1 MRWLQ
6 FQTTKLT
13 SRTGKRSEF
22 RGRPVPSK
30 PDITKQQQEKVPS
43 MFKKTLISLAVAS
56 SLGLTGC
63 FDSGSDTK
71 NANPNPNYTDPA
83 VDGKTWPIFNPATSQ
98 VPLPNDLIFDSEQ
111 GDGTFGLAD
120 SSPPVTTALNELSGA
135 STVAPAVIQTNGQ
148 LDADTVVYGQ
158 TVHLIEL
165 SYASGDPVR
174 ALSIGEPP
182 TLAITDPANP
192 SAPVLAR
199 ADVETLDGASA
210 IRILTLEPLNPHRRY
225 VVLVTTGVKDIHG
238 DPIIQ
243 DPVYVNITAE
253 GTADNPA
260 AGLLSSALA
269 PVRTLVNNLW
279 EPLAMAYANAV
290 GTPVTPDQIALTYA
304 FTTSNDEKVL
314 QYIAEPAAWFEDQLE
329 TFVKVS
335 AAASAVQGGA
345 TDYASVKA
353 VVDGAYAQFPNI
365 PLGDTTAA
373 EALAALYG
381 AGAPCEPAVAAGG
394 EAAIDCAAVA
404 LASNFAAAG
413 VLPTPT
419 ALNRSHADFTLGAPA
434 PVGLVSALASQ
445 ALTAIGSSQPV
456 LAAQG
461 TVKLP
466 YYLGTSGADLVT
478 KSWVA
483 DSTLAS
489 ALNATFEAAGLSIPQ
504 ADPAKSTAVNYIF
517 PFPKKQADVEV
528 PVLVLY
534 PAATTPLNGVVMFQ
548 HGITTDR
555 STALTIGSA
564 IAANGYA
571 VVAIDQPLHGIAP
584 VNSAVQQGLASTLL
598 DAGIAQGLPLTND
611 ADTVSAL
618 VAGTLNLGFVMTA
631 ASITD
636 PAVAQG
642 IIDTVLAGGSSEDPG
657 LDAGIK
663 FIASAQNTVA
673 SAGSTVPGIAA
684 QDGKERHFGFY
695 AAQPGVPSPMTST
708 EGDSGSLFINLT
720 NFLNTRDNLRQS
732 AVDQMNLRASLA
744 GLALPLSADT
754 SVTITPDTPV
764 LFVGH
769 SLGTITGTPFVAAV
783 NADQLANTV
792 SDGTAEGTLPSA
804 FNNIAGAAMLT
815 PGGGVVRMLENSST
829 FALRILPGLQQ
840 AAGLTQGDA
849 NLETYFNVFQATI
862 DTADPINFADNIAN
876 LTNPL
881 DLALVEVLD
890 DAVIPNSADAIW
902 GGAPLTGTLT
912 SPDGS
917 VTLTVNS
924 FNAPLAGSQ
933 PLALTGTPVT
943 TIDVGTHS
951 GPVSPLDPAFGQ
963 IVEETLTLLD
973 TATAAP

>member
-22 RGRPVPSK
+22 RGRSVPSK

-83 VDGKTWPIFNPATSQ
+83 LDGKTWPIFNPATSQ

-182 TLAITDPANP
+182 TLAIADPANP

-210 IRILTLEPLNPHRRY
+210 IRILPLEPLNPHRRY

-243 DPVYVNITAE
+243 DPVYANITAE

-373 EALAALYG
+373 DALADLYG

-394 EAAIDCAAVA
+394 DAAIDCAAVA

-419 ALNRSHADFTLGAPA
+419 ALNRSAADFTLGAPA
-434 PVGLVSALASQ
+434 PVGLVSALASEV
-445 ALTAIGSSQPV
+445 LKPFGSPLV

-489 ALNATFEAAGLSIPQ
+489 TLNTAFEGAGLSIPQ
-504 ADPAKSTAVNYIF
+504 ADSSKSTAVNYVF
-517 PFPKKQADVEV
+517 PFPKKQADVEA
-528 PVLVLY
+528 PVLALY
-534 PAATTPLNGVVMFQ
+534 PASGELKGVVMFQ

-564 IAANGYA
+564 MAANGYA
-571 VVAIDQPLHGIAP
+571 VVAIDQPLHGVAP
-584 VNSAVQQGLASTLL
+584 FTAEEQEELAITL
-598 DAGIAQGLPLTND
+598 
-611 ADTVSAL
+611 L
-618 VAGTLNLGFVMTA
+618 VAGGATAEA
-631 ASITD
+631 ASQLSPLVITG
-636 PAVAQG
+636 AVDQLAAA
-642 IIDTVLAGGSSEDPG
+642 LAGGTATE
-657 LDAGIK
+657 
-663 FIASAQNTVA
+663 ASKLTATSLINTVKG
-673 SAGSTVPGIAA
+673 AGSTVPGLEP
-684 QDGKERHFGFY
+684 DEKGNERHFGFY

-720 NFLNTRDNLRQS
+720 NFLNTRDNMRQS

-744 GLALPLSADT
+744 GLSLPLSADT
-754 SVTITPDTPV
+754 SVIITPDTPV

-783 NADQLANTV
+783 NADQLPATV
-792 SDGTAEGTLPSA
+792 SGASGTIPSS

-840 AAGLTQGDA
+840 AAGLAQDDA

-876 LTNPL
+876 LTTPL

-917 VTLTVNS
+917 VSLTVNS

-943 TIDVGTHS
+943 TINVGTHS
-951 GPVSPLDPAFGQ
+951 GPVSPLDPAFVQ
-963 IVEETLTLLD
+963 IVTETLTLLG
-973 TATAAP
+973 TAAP

>member
-182 TLAITDPANP
+182 TLAIADPANP

-210 IRILTLEPLNPHRRY
+210 IRILPLEPLNPHRRY

-243 DPVYVNITAE
+243 DPVYANITAE

-365 PLGDTTAA
+365 PLGETTAVD
-373 EALAALYG
+373 ALAALYG

-404 LASNFAAAG
+404 LASNFANAG
-413 VLPTPT
+413 LLPTPT
-419 ALNRSHADFTLGAPA
+419 ALNRSAADFTLGAPA

-445 ALTAIGSSQPV
+445 VLAPISSAETV

-478 KSWVA
+478 RSWVA
-483 DSTLAS
+483 DNTLAS
-489 ALNATFEAAGLSIPQ
+489 ALNTAFEGAGLVIPQ
-504 ADPAKSTAVNYIF
+504 ADPTRSTAVNYVF
-517 PFPKKQADVEV
+517 PFPKKQADVDV

-534 PAATTPLNGVVMFQ
+534 PATPTLKGVVMFQ

-564 IAANGYA
+564 MAANGYA

-584 VNSAVQQGLASTLL
+584 VNPAVQQGLASTLL
-598 DAGIAQGLPLTND
+598 DAGIDQGLPLTND
-611 ADTVSAL
+611 AGTVSAL
-618 VAGTLNLGFVMTA
+618 VDGTLNLGFVMTA
-631 ASITD
+631 TGESD

-642 IIDTVLAGGSSEDPG
+642 IIDTVLSGGTSTDPG
-657 LDAGIK
+657 LDAAIQ

-673 SAGSTVPGIAA
+673 NAGSTIPGLAA
-684 QDGKERHFGFY
+684 QDGNERHFGFY
-695 AAQPGVPSPMTST
+695 AAQPGVPSPMTAT
-708 EGDSGSLFINLT
+708 EGDFGSLFINLT

-744 GLALPLSADT
+744 GLALPLPGGA
-754 SVTITPDTPV
+754 SVTIAPTTPV

-783 NADQLANTV
+783 NADQLPNTLT
-792 SDGTAEGTLPSA
+792 DGTPAGTLPSA

-849 NLETYFNVFQATI
+849 NLETYFNVFQAAI

-876 LTNPL
+876 LANPL
-881 DLALVEVLD
+881 ELALVEVID
-890 DAVIPNSADAIW
+890 DAVIPNSADAVW

-912 SPDGS
+912 SADGS
-917 VTLTVNS
+917 ITLSVNS

-943 TIDVGTHS
+943 TINKGTHS
-951 GPVSPLDPAFGQ
+951 GPVSPLDEAFGEF
-963 IVEETLTLLD
+963 VLETLTLLG
-973 TATAAP
+973 TAAP

>member
-1 MRWLQ
+1 
-6 FQTTKLT
+6 
-13 SRTGKRSEF
+13 
-22 RGRPVPSK
+22 
-30 PDITKQQQEKVPS
+30 

-71 NANPNPNYTDPA
+71 NANPDPKYTDPA
-83 VDGKTWPIFNPATSQ
+83 IDGKTWPIFNPATSQ
-98 VPLPNDLIFDSEQ
+98 LPLPNDLIFDGEQ
-111 GDGTFGLAD
+111 GDGTFGVAD
-120 SSPPVTTALNELSGA
+120 STPPVTTALNELSGA

-148 LDADTVVYGQ
+148 LDPETVVYGE

-165 SYASGDPVR
+165 SYASGDPVQ

-182 TLAITDPANP
+182 TLGLAETGT
-192 SAPVLAR
+192 PVLAR
-199 ADVETLDGASA
+199 ADVETLSGTSA
-210 IRILTLEPLNPHRRY
+210 IRILPLEPLKPRKRY
-225 VVLVTTGVKDIHG
+225 VVLVTTGVKDING
-238 DPIIQ
+238 DAIVQ
-243 DPVYVNITAE
+243 DPVYSNITAE
-253 GTADNPA
+253 GTADNPN

-279 EPLAMAYANAV
+279 EPMALAYANAA
-290 GTPVTPDQIALTYA
+290 GTPITADQIALTYA

-335 AAASAVQGGA
+335 AAKQAVAGGA
-345 TDYASVKA
+345 KDHASVKA
-353 VVDGAYAQFPNI
+353 VVDGAYAAFPNI
-365 PLGDTTAA
+365 PLGDTTAVA
-373 EALAALYG
+373 ALANLYG
-381 AGAPCEPAVAAGG
+381 AGAPCEPTVAAGG
-394 EAAIDCAAVA
+394 DAAIDCAAVA

-419 ALNRSHADFTLGAPA
+419 ALNRSAADFTLGAPQ
-434 PVGLVSALASQ
+434 PVGLVSAVASQ
-445 ALTAIGSSQPV
+445 ALTAIGSTTTV

-489 ALNATFEAAGLSIPQ
+489 TLNTAFEGAGLSIPQ
-504 ADPAKSTAVNYIF
+504 ADSSRSTAVNYVF
-517 PFPKKQADVEV
+517 PFPKKQADVEA
-528 PVLVLY
+528 PVLALY
-534 PAATTPLNGVVMFQ
+534 PADIPLKGVVMFQ

-564 IAANGYA
+564 MAANGYA
-571 VVAIDQPLHGIAP
+571 VVAIDQPLHGVAP
-584 VNSAVQQGLASTLL
+584 FDLATQQDWASTLL
-598 DAGIAQGLPLTND
+598 KAGIEQGLPLTND
-611 ADTVSAL
+611 DATIGAL
-618 VAGTLNLGFVMTA
+618 IAGTLNVGFVMQATSADA
-631 ASITD
+631 AT
-636 PAVAQG
+636 AQG
-642 IIDTVLAGGSSEDPG
+642 TIDTVLTGGTTGDAG

-720 NFLNTRDNLRQS
+720 NFLNTRDNMRQS

-744 GLALPLSADT
+744 GLSLPLSADT
-754 SVTITPDTPV
+754 SVIITPDTPV

-783 NADQLANTV
+783 NADQLPATV
-792 SDGTAEGTLPSA
+792 SGASGTIPSS

-840 AAGLTQGDA
+840 AAGLAQGDA

-917 VTLTVNS
+917 VNLTVNS

-943 TIDVGTHS
+943 TINVGTHS

-963 IVEETLTLLD
+963 IVEETLKLLR

>member
-1 MRWLQ
+1 
-6 FQTTKLT
+6 
-13 SRTGKRSEF
+13 
-22 RGRPVPSK
+22 
-30 PDITKQQQEKVPS
+30 

-71 NANPNPNYTDPA
+71 NANPDPKYTDPA
-83 VDGKTWPIFNPATSQ
+83 IDGKTWPIFNPATSQ
-98 VPLPNDLIFDSEQ
+98 LPLPNDLIFDGEQ
-111 GDGTFGLAD
+111 GDGTFGVAD
-120 SSPPVTTALNELSGA
+120 STPPVTTALNELSGA

-148 LDADTVVYGQ
+148 LDPETVVYGE

-165 SYASGDPVR
+165 SYASGDPVQ

-182 TLAITDPANP
+182 TLGLAETGT
-192 SAPVLAR
+192 PVLAR
-199 ADVETLDGASA
+199 ADVETLSGTSA
-210 IRILTLEPLNPHRRY
+210 IRILPLEPLKPRKRY
-225 VVLVTTGVKDIHG
+225 VVLVTTGVKDING
-238 DPIIQ
+238 DAIVQ
-243 DPVYVNITAE
+243 DPVYSNITAE
-253 GTADNPA
+253 GTADNPN

-279 EPLAMAYANAV
+279 EPMALAYANAA
-290 GTPVTPDQIALTYA
+290 GTPITADQIALTYA

-335 AAASAVQGGA
+335 AAKQAVAGGA
-345 TDYASVKA
+345 KDHASVKA
-353 VVDGAYAQFPNI
+353 VVDGAYAAFPNI
-365 PLGDTTAA
+365 PLGDTTAVA
-373 EALAALYG
+373 ALANLYG

-394 EAAIDCAAVA
+394 DAAIDCAAVA

-419 ALNRSHADFTLGAPA
+419 TLNRSAADFTLGAPQ
-434 PVGLVSALASQ
+434 PVGLVSAVASQ
-445 ALTAIGSSQPV
+445 VLTAIGSTTTV

-489 ALNATFEAAGLSIPQ
+489 TLNTAFEGAGLSIPQ
-504 ADPAKSTAVNYIF
+504 ADSSKSTAVNYIF
-517 PFPKKQADVEV
+517 PFPKKQADVEA

-534 PAATTPLNGVVMFQ
+534 PASGELKGVVMFQ

-564 IAANGYA
+564 IAANDYA

-584 VNSAVQQGLASTLL
+584 FTAEEQEELAITL
-598 DAGIAQGLPLTND
+598 
-611 ADTVSAL
+611 L
-618 VAGTLNLGFVMTA
+618 VAGGATAEA
-631 ASITD
+631 ASQLSPLVITG
-636 PAVAQG
+636 AVDQLAAA
-642 IIDTVLAGGSSEDPG
+642 LAGGTATE
-657 LDAGIK
+657 
-663 FIASAQNTVA
+663 ASKLTATSLINTVKG
-673 SAGSTVPGIAA
+673 AGSTVPGLEP
-684 QDGKERHFGFY
+684 DEKGNERHFGFY

-720 NFLNTRDNLRQS
+720 NFLNTRDNMRQS

-744 GLALPLSADT
+744 GLSLPLSADT
-754 SVTITPDTPV
+754 SVIITPTTPV

-783 NADQLANTV
+783 NADQLPATV
-792 SDGTAEGTLPSA
+792 SGASGTIPSS

-840 AAGLTQGDA
+840 AAGLAQGDA
-849 NLETYFNVFQATI
+849 NLETYFNVF
-862 DTADPINFADNIAN
+862 
-876 LTNPL
+876 
-881 DLALVEVLD
+881 
-890 DAVIPNSADAIW
+890 
-902 GGAPLTGTLT
+902 
-912 SPDGS
+912 
-917 VTLTVNS
+917 
-924 FNAPLAGSQ
+924 
-933 PLALTGTPVT
+933 
-943 TIDVGTHS
+943 
-951 GPVSPLDPAFGQ
+951 
-963 IVEETLTLLD
+963 
-973 TATAAP
+973 